1 MHIVGCVHIIRLV
14 VVVSIGDG
22 SVFSIWSVF
31 VSVSYERGK
40 LLVFLLLLFLSNWLY
55 QIDTKKN
62 NINKDGEGSGV
73 PQWVILNEKVQ
84 NTHLIFK
91 KKIMFEKFLN
101 QNLQSAIFK
110 WAKELFR
117 HFQICQNMKKQ
128 ITSIYM
134 YQTEIFEI
142 IFKQNIKNFLTSL
155 WA

>member
-84 NTHLIFK
+84 NTHLISK
-91 KKIMFEKFLN
+91 KNNNVRKCGGKIKIYKVPF
-101 QNLQSAIFK
+101 FK

-117 HFQICQNMKKQ
+117 HFQICQNMKKHN
-128 ITSIYM
+128 TSIY
-134 YQTEIFEI
+134 
-142 IFKQNIKNFLTSL
+142 IKLKY
-155 WA
+155 

>member
-22 SVFSIWSVF
+22 SLFSIWS

-40 LLVFLLLLFLSNWLY
+40 LLEFLLLLLFLSNWLY

-91 KKIMFEKFLN
+91 KKIMFENLFVN

-128 ITSIYM
+128 NNVYN
-134 YQTEIFEI
+134 
-142 IFKQNIKNFLTSL
+142 KL
-155 WA
+155 